1 MVWKPFELVQTALNH
16 ILVSA
21 SSCVHSSSATADIS
35 RYSEAIHT
43 AHLRA
48 IIAMSTMQIGYVAA
62 DWKRTL
68 AIPSPKKFKT
78 RVEPSSHL
86 VVKGT
91 SSTATDMVGLDE

>member
-1 MVWKPFELVQTALNH
+1 M
-16 ILVSA
+16 SA
-21 SSCVHSSSATADIS
+21 SSCVHFSSATADVS
-35 RYSEAIHT
+35 RYSEAIRT

-48 IIAMSTMQIGYVAA
+48 IVAMSTMQIGYDAA
-62 DWKRTL
+62 DRKRTL

-78 RVEPSSHL
+78 RVEPCSPL